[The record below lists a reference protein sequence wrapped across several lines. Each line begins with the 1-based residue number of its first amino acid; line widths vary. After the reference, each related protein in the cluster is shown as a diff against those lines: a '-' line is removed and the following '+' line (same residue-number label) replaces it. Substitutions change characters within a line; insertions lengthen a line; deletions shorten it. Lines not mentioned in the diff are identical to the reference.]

1 MKRRSRTCERAC
13 WRTFSARWLRKK
25 MVSLSSANLGVRGK
39 GLNADSVE
47 EVEELKHA
55 TRWLNGDEDDATK
68 RDG

>member
-1 MKRRSRTCERAC
+1 
-13 WRTFSARWLRKK
+13 
-25 MVSLSSANLGVRGK
+25 MVSLSSANLRVRGK